1 MPSARDSGLLHH
13 QLMKTFLP
21 TLSFLVLFGTGLI
34 VRSAELVVSRVAFVE
49 DGSLSVEIPVSATTQ
64 ESYYRLVLLDGEK
77 TVDLFFSGN
86 TKPSTFVLRDTGA
99 SARDKALYR
108 VEEIPLARSLDSDG
122 DGIDD
127 IFETQHPLILDPLDP
142 TDAEDDAD
150 ADGDTNFAEYNAKT
164 DFAEITISDVTFVTS
179 DSITISGQLRRPAAR
194 PGTKLPTVILIHQ
207 GFRTRAEWNPF
218 LSAFSA
224 AGYTTLAYDIRGHG
238 ASGGSFTSADFDNPN
253 TSPKDLVAAIAFV
266 ASLPGA
272 DADRIGIVGSSV
284 GGNLACVASQ
294 KRWVKTAVNISGKTS
309 AVRNLAA
316 ESELDL
322 DSMFHISSSGDGGG
336 QRATWANELYGFT
349 SAPRKV
355 EVVAGSS
362 AHGVG
367 VINAAPNLLSRIIA
381 WLAETL

>member
-1 MPSARDSGLLHH
+1 
-13 QLMKTFLP
+13 MKIIPP
-21 TLSFLVLFGTGLI
+21 TLSFLVLFGTGLS

-49 DGSLSVEIPVSATTQ
+49 DGSLSVEIPVSETTP
-64 ESYYRLVLLDGEK
+64 ESYYRLVLLDGKK
-77 TVDLFFSGN
+77 TVDLFFPGS
-86 TKPSTFVLRDTGA
+86 TKPSTYVLRDTGA

-108 VEEIPLARSLDSDG
+108 VEEIPLARPLDSDD

-127 IFETQHPLILDPLDP
+127 IFETQHPLLLDPLDP
-142 TDAEDDAD
+142 TDAGED
-150 ADGDTNFAEYNAKT
+150 ADGDGDTNLAEYKAKT
-164 DFAEITISDVTFVTS
+164 DFAEITISNVTFVTS
-179 DSITISGQLRRPAAR
+179 DSITISGQLRRPAMR

-218 LSAFSA
+218 LLAFSD
-224 AGYTTLAYDIRGHG
+224 AGYATLAYDIRGHG
-238 ASGGSFTSADFDNPN
+238 ASGGSFSSADFDNPN

-272 DADRIGIVGSSV
+272 DPDRTGIVGSSV

-294 KRWVKTAVNISGKTS
+294 KRWVKTAINISGKTS

-316 ESELDL
+316 ERELDL
-322 DSMFHISSSGDGGG
+322 GSMFHISSSGDGGG
-336 QRATWANELYGFT
+336 QRAIWANELYGFT
-349 SAPRKV
+349 SGTRQV

-367 VINAAPNLLSRIIA
+367 VINADPNLLSRIIA
-381 WLAETL
+381 FLAETL